1 MAAEGSAGRASHGPV
16 SPFEAAEYMSCPD
29 QIFQSQHAIERAA
42 VGVSPQYLA
51 ADRELEQ
58 AVEIACGMTLSL
70 HALIGA
76 QSLRGPVQ
84 RFAST
89 DAAGGVATETMLRR
103 LKTLLRGYGLRHEV
117 EATDLVRIA
126 IQSYYGR

>member
-1 MAAEGSAGRASHGPV
+1 
-16 SPFEAAEYMSCPD
+16 MSCPD
-29 QIFQSQHAIERAA
+29 QIFQAQHAIDRAA

-70 HALIGA
+70 HALIGV

-89 DAAGGVATETMLRR
+89 AAASGIATETMLRR
-103 LKTLLRGYGLRHEV
+103 LKTLLRSYGSRHEP
-117 EATDLVRIA
+117 ESTELVRVA
-126 IQSYYGR
+126 